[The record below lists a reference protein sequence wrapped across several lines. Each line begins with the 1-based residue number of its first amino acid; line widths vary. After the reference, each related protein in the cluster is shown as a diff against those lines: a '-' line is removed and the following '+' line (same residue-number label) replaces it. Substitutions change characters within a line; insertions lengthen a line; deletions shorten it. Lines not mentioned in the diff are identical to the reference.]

1 MRRWRRLNMK
11 VEKYEKVE
19 HEGGEGR
26 KSLNRKV
33 EKEEKVVLEGGRLF
47 VKAEKWVNKVQAKSV

>member
-1 MRRWRRLNMK
+1 MK

-47 VKAEKWVNKVQAKSV
+47 VQAEKWVNKVQAKSV